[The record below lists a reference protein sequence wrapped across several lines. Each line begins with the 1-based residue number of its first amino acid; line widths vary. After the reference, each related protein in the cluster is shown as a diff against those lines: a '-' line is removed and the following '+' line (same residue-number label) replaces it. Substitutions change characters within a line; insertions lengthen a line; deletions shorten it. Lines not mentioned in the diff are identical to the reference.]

1 MLWAASSRGRTSKYS
16 LSSPRFW
23 GTAKVRFRRVALR
36 AANQSQLSRPRRAH
50 SACLRECRERPVSC
64 RLAPLT
70 KSVLNQGAVASIKD
84 CPKIQRSVELIRN
97 IPKMAA
103 ETKELTHFLWW
114 KQNGRAAN
122 VRTDGPSCAQP
133 RTPSLTRKPHRHAA
147 SCTRCMQRNA
157 LQCPGIACDHSP
169 SCHGRKRRSPQKGL
183 LMLQELQDPPLQ
195 ASERAGS

>member
-1 MLWAASSRGRTSKYS
+1 MSRRLSGRERARPVRSGTMVLVVFASDGRARGCLSELALLWAASSWADVEIFTFVTTF
-16 LSSPRFW
+16 L

-103 ETKELTHFLWW
+103 HLARREL
-114 KQNGRAAN
+114 
-122 VRTDGPSCAQP
+122 GPES
-133 RTPSLTRKPHRHAA
+133 
-147 SCTRCMQRNA
+147 
-157 LQCPGIACDHSP
+157 
-169 SCHGRKRRSPQKGL
+169 
-183 LMLQELQDPPLQ
+183 
-195 ASERAGS
+195 